1 MAGLRTREELKRL
14 EDLGRICRGDIIK
27 MTTVA
32 NSGHPG
38 GSMSSIDIFLS
49 IYDFAK
55 NDPNKPF
62 DPERDRVIV
71 SHGHTS
77 PGVYSTL
84 GRLGFVDIDE
94 VIAGFRHPGSIFE
107 GHITRGIP
115 GVEWTTG
122 NLGQGLSVGVGTGL
136 TIWLLS

>member
-1 MAGLRTREELKRL
+1 MAGLLTKAELKRL

-49 IYDFAK
+49 VYDFAK
-55 NDPNKPF
+55 NDPKNPF

-77 PGVYSTL
+77 PGVYATL

-94 VIAGFRHPGSIFE
+94 VVSGFRHPGSVFE

-122 NLGQGLSVGVGTGL
+122 NLGQGLSVGV
-136 TIWLLS
+136 